1 MAAPIQVSDAE
12 AKVMAVLWTRAPQ
25 SASEVIDALTEDT
38 GWNHRTIRT
47 LLARLAA
54 KGAVTTTPR
63 GRAYLYSPVLT
74 RDEYVRNESRGFL
87 ERVFRGN
94 PLSAVAHFV
103 EDESLSPGE
112 LARLRKLIDRKE
124 EEES

>member
-1 MAAPIQVSDAE
+1 MNAPIQVSEAE

-25 SASEVIDALTEDT
+25 SASEVIDALTEAT

-47 LLARLAA
+47 LLARLAV
-54 KGAVTTTPR
+54 KGAVTTTPQ

-74 RDEYVRNESRGFL
+74 HEQYVRNESRGFL
-87 ERVFRGN
+87 DRVFRGN

-103 EDESLSPGE
+103 EDEALSPEE
-112 LARLRKLIDRKE
+112 LGRLRRLIDEKGE
-124 EEES
+124 EEL